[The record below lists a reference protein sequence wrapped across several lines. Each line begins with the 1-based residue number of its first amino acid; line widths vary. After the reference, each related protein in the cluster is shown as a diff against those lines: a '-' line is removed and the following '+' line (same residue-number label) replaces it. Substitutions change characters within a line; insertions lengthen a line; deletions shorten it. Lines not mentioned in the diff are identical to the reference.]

1 MPKAKKGTVAIQ
13 SIKERLRLCWSYDG
27 KRYFMSLGLP
37 DSKIN
42 RAAAA
47 LVANRIEEDIR
58 TQNFDATLLKYRV
71 SSHGAGAGLK
81 ATDLFQRFYKFKL
94 PALKR
99 QTQQKYQALGNQV
112 GEFFGEAAG
121 DVSVKDAIA
130 FLAWLQTRME
140 LVTVRDRVSIL
151 KACWDWGISQ
161 NLASFN
167 PWNDA
172 RNSLKKVSRKKPN
185 PFTEEEVKRI
195 LAEFQT
201 DPGLEFYRDFV
212 EFRLR
217 TGARTGEIVGLC
229 WKHLS
234 DDCSTIQISESVTKG
249 VRDTTKTGEERGF
262 VLSPILQQMLLQRR
276 PNRCQ
281 PDDLVFPSPKGKVID
296 ANNFARRVWKPVLER
311 LEIPYRKPYNTRSTF
326 ASHALEK
333 GATPGEVTEIT
344 GHSQDVLF
352 KHYAGAIKKSQLPD
366 LW

>member
-13 SIKERLRLCWSYDG
+13 SIKERLRLCWSYSG
-27 KRYFMSLGLP
+27 KRYFMSLGLL

-58 TQNFDATLLKYRV
+58 TDNFDPSLLKYQASRY
-71 SSHGAGAGLK
+71 GTGLK
-81 ATDLFQRFYKFKL
+81 VPDLFERFFKFKL
-94 PALKR
+94 PTLKR

-112 GEFFGEAAG
+112 SEFFGEASG
-121 DVSVKDAIA
+121 EVSVKDAIA
-130 FLAWLQTRME
+130 FLAWLQKRME
-140 LVTVRDRVSIL
+140 LVTVRDRLSIL
-151 KACWDWGISQ
+151 KACWDWGMNQKLVSE
-161 NLASFN
+161 N
-167 PWNDA
+167 PWNEA
-172 RNSLKKVSRKKPN
+172 RNSLKKAPRKKPN

-201 DPGLEFYRDFV
+201 DPALAFYRDFV

-234 DDCSTIQISESVTKG
+234 EDCSLIQISESVTKN
-249 VRDTTKTGEERGF
+249 VRDLTKTWEERGF
-262 VLSPILQQMLLQRR
+262 LLSPGVQEMLLQRR
-276 PNRCQ
+276 PEHYK
-281 PDDLVFPSPKGKVID
+281 PDDLVFPSPKGKVIE
-296 ANNFARRVWKPVLER
+296 ANNFARRVWRPVLAR
-311 LEIPYRKPYNTRSTF
+311 LGIPYRKPYNTRSTF
-326 ASHALEK
+326 ASHALES

-344 GHSQDVLF
+344 GHKQDTLF
-352 KHYAGAIKKSQLPD
+352 RHYAGAIKKSKLPD